1 MKGKQSRASHRP
13 FQDLNFCLQNLALIF
28 GVLTWDN
35 QSMDVNKSER
45 QVLKNNTK
53 KKRKKTLSRH
63 QKQLKLII
71 SLKIKLKVFTDA
83 MGLNQLCSRNFP
95 PKSTNSAQTPKCQSC
110 LYIFQNGL
118 SNFKRKAF

>member
-53 KKRKKTLSRH
+53 KGKKSPFQESKTV
-63 QKQLKLII
+63 K
-71 SLKIKLKVFTDA
+71 A
-83 MGLNQLCSRNFP
+83 NFFP
-95 PKSTNSAQTPKCQSC
+95 ENKT
-110 LYIFQNGL
+110 
-118 SNFKRKAF
+118 